1 MQKVEFR
8 NERDK
13 YFKEVENVIHPN
25 ETLVPTH
32 CSYCA
37 MQCGMNL
44 RVNTATNKIIGVE
57 PRYDWPVTLG
67 KMCPKGV
74 TAYQQVN
81 HQDRILKPL
90 IRDDKSL
97 KGTKEGFR
105 EATWDEAY
113 DLIVTNFKKLQA
125 EYGKDSVS
133 VYGGVSMTNE
143 KCYLTGKFARVG
155 LQTRYIDYN
164 GRFCMSSAAGGL
176 NRSLGIDRGSTV
188 PWTDVHETDLLFIA
202 GSNTAECHPTSM
214 FRVWNVQERG
224 GYLII
229 ADPRET
235 PIARRADVHLDLR
248 PGTDLALANG
258 IVNLLIQNGYA
269 DIDFVNNHTNGFEEL
284 KELVKEFTPEFTS
297 AITGVAP
304 EKIIKAAELFG
315 KAPNAIVMFA
325 RGIEQQKK
333 GVDNVSAYVNMS
345 LVTGKIGRPKAGVA
359 TITGQGNG
367 QGGREHGQK
376 ADALPGYRKLA
387 YPEHVKEVAEVW
399 GIAPEEMPL
408 PGVSAYEMFELM
420 EQKTIRALYL
430 LCSNPAVSAPNL
442 NYVREQ
448 MKNLDFM
455 VCVDFYMSES
465 AEIADVILPT
475 TTWAEDEGT
484 TTNVEGRIIK
494 INQAQKPLGESK
506 PDWKIQVEIA
516 ERMGRGEYFSHL
528 KTPLDI
534 FNELRRASKGGIADY
549 SGVTWEKID
558 KQDGVF
564 WPCKSEDDPGTPHL
578 FLDKKFYHPDGK
590 AKLFALPYTP
600 PAEEPDTE
608 FPLRLTTGRVVY
620 HYLSGNQTRR
630 IQFLHDMCPEPFVE
644 VHPETAAKYGI
655 EHEERVRLY
664 TRRGEAEYPVK
675 ITEAIREDTVFVPYS
690 WGHEKSINLLTIP
703 ALDPISRMPEFKACA
718 AQIEK
723 FGARNEKRLVEKVQS

>member
-1 MQKVEFR
+1 MQEVKFR
-8 NERDK
+8 NERDQ
-13 YFKEVENVIHPN
+13 YFKEIENLNHPN

-44 RVNTATNKIIGVE
+44 RVNTKTNKIIGVE
-57 PRYDWPVTLG
+57 PRYDWPVTVG

-81 HQDRILKPL
+81 HPDRILKPL
-90 IRDDKSL
+90 IRDDASL

-105 EATWDEAY
+105 EASWEEAY
-113 DLIVTNFKKLQA
+113 DLIVKKFKGMQQQ
-125 EYGKDSVS
+125 YGKDSLS

-188 PWTDVHETDLLFIA
+188 PWTDVHETDCLFIA

-258 IVNLLIQNGYA
+258 IVNLLIQNGFA
-269 DIDFVNNHTNGFEEL
+269 DEEFVKNHTNGYEEL
-284 KELVKEFTPEFTS
+284 KELVKEFTPEYTS
-297 AITGVAP
+297 EITGVAP
-304 EKIIKAAELFG
+304 EKIIRAAELFG

-325 RGIEQQKK
+325 RGIEQQQK

-345 LVTGKIGRPKAGVA
+345 LITGKIGRPKAGVA

-376 ADALPGYRKLA
+376 ADALPGYRKIA
-387 YPEHVKEVAEVW
+387 NPEHVKAVSKVW
-399 GIAPEEMPL
+399 GIEPEEMPEA
-408 PGVSAYEMFELM
+408 GVSAYEMFELM
-420 EQKTIRALYL
+420 EKKTIRALYL
-430 LCSNPAVSAPNL
+430 LCSNPAVSAPNS
-442 NYVREQ
+442 NYVRKQ

-455 VCVDFYMSES
+455 VCVDFYLSES
-465 AEIADVILPT
+465 AEFADVILPT

-484 TTNVEGRIIK
+484 TTNVEGRVIK

-506 PDWKIQVEIA
+506 PDWQIQVEIA
-516 ERMGRGEYFSHL
+516 ERMGRGKYFSHL
-528 KTPLDI
+528 KTSLDV
-534 FNELRRASKGGIADY
+534 FNELRQASKGGTADY
-549 SGVTWEKID
+549 YGVTWEKIEQ
-558 KQDGVF
+558 QDGVF
-564 WPCKSEDDPGTPHL
+564 WPCKDENDPGTPHL
-578 FLDKKFYHPDGK
+578 FLDNKFYHPDGK
-590 AKLFALPYTP
+590 AKLFALPYAP
-600 PAEEPDTE
+600 PAELPDE
-608 FPLRLTTGRVVY
+608 QYPLRLTTGRVVY

-630 IQFLHDMCPEPFVE
+630 IEFLREMCPDPFVE
-644 VHPETAAKYGI
+644 VHPETAKKYGI
-655 EHEERVRLY
+655 NHEEEVRLFS
-664 TRRGEAEYPVK
+664 RRGEAMYKVK
-675 ITEAIREDTVFVPYS
+675 ITEAIREDTIFVPYS

-703 ALDPISRMPEFKACA
+703 ALDPISKMPEFKVCSAE
-718 AQIEK
+718 IEK
-723 FGARNEKRLVEKVQS
+723 QTAKKVQ

>member
-1 MQKVEFR
+1 MQ
-8 NERDK
+8 RDK
-13 YFKEVENVIHPN
+13 FFRDIENVKHPN

-44 RVNTATNKIIGVE
+44 RVDTTTNKIIGVE

-81 HQDRILKPL
+81 HPDRILKPL
-90 IRDDKSL
+90 IRDDASL
-97 KGTKEGFR
+97 KGTKQGFR

-113 DLIVTNFKKLQA
+113 DLVVKKFKELQQN
-125 EYGKDSVS
+125 YGKDSVS

-143 KCYLTGKFARVG
+143 KCYLTGKFARVA

-164 GRFCMSSAAGGL
+164 GRFCMASAAGGL
-176 NRSLGIDRGSTV
+176 NCSLGIDRGSTV
-188 PWTDVHETDLLFIA
+188 PWTDVHETDCLFLA

-214 FRVWNVQERG
+214 FRIWNVQERG

-258 IVNLLIQNGYA
+258 ILNLLIQNGHV
-269 DIDFVNNHTNGFEEL
+269 DEQFVNNHTNGFEEM
-284 KELVKEFTPEFTS
+284 KQVVKEFTPEYTS
-297 AITGVAP
+297 QITGVAP
-304 EKIIKAAELFG
+304 EKIIRAAELYG

-325 RGIEQQKK
+325 RGIEQQIK
-333 GVDNVSAYVNMS
+333 GVENVSAYINMA
-345 LVTGKIGRPKAGVA
+345 LVTGKIGRPKSGVA

-376 ADALPGYRKLA
+376 ADALPGYRKITN
-387 YPEHVKEVAEVW
+387 PQHVKEVSAVW
-399 GIAPEEMPL
+399 GIEPEEMPK

-442 NYVREQ
+442 NYVRKQ

-455 VCVDFYMSES
+455 VCVDFYLSES
-465 AEIADVILPT
+465 AEFADVILPT

-494 INQAQKPLGESK
+494 INKAQMPLGESK
-506 PDWKIQVEIA
+506 PDWQIQVELA
-516 ERMGRGEYFSHL
+516 ERMGRGKYFSHL
-528 KTPLDI
+528 KTARDV
-534 FNELRRASKGGIADY
+534 FDELRLASKGGTADY
-549 SGVTWEKID
+549 YGVTWEKIE
-558 KQDGVF
+558 KQNGVF
-564 WPCKSEDDPGTPHL
+564 WPCKDENDPGTPHL
-578 FLDKKFYHPDGK
+578 FLDKKFYHADGK
-590 AKLFALPYTP
+590 AKIMALPYRP
-600 PAEEPDTE
+600 PAEEPDQE
-608 FPLRLTTGRVVY
+608 YPLRLTTGRVVY

-630 IQFLHDMCPEPFVE
+630 IRFLRDMSPEPFVE
-644 VHPETAAKYGI
+644 VHPETAAKYNI
-655 EHEERVRLY
+655 NHEEKVRLF
-664 TRRGEAEYPVK
+664 TRRGESFYKVK
-675 ITEAIREDTVFVPYS
+675 ITEAIRKDTVFVPYH
-690 WGHEKSINLLTIP
+690 WGHDQSINLLTIP
-703 ALDPISRMPEFKACA
+703 ALDPTSRMPEFKACA

-723 FGARNEKRLVEKVQS
+723 SELKKVQ